1 MKLEYLQY
9 FVTVAQTS
17 SISQA
22 AAQLER
28 NRSTISMAIS
38 SFEDYLGAKLF
49 VRKGNSMQLSSAGER
64 ILDDAIRI
72 INLTMRIQRKVT
84 IDQLD
89 EMLTLR
95 LGRDDALPESFW
107 RIIIRRI
114 RRKFPGLA
122 LEMNY
127 ASPDYLREQVLQGE
141 VDMACCLLREQSVTE
156 QNLHVQVIGKL
167 AMQMMVATGHP
178 LSRMA
183 YVSNDD
189 LSAVPQ
195 IAYLGNGED
204 DSYGLD
210 SVMGERI
217 SLSSFELVRD
227 AVCDGLGWGYVP
239 MPLVSASVS
248 PELSLLQ
255 HGLNETWHSYVAYCH
270 EPLTDA
276 DSIMGHISG
285 LIRHELETLLKSPKT
300 YAE

>member
-9 FVTVAQTS
+9 FVSVAQTG
-17 SISQA
+17 SISKA

-38 SFEDYLGAKLF
+38 SLEDYLGSDLF

-72 INLTMRIQRKVT
+72 LTLVMRIQRKST
-84 IDQLD
+84 IDKLD

-95 LGRDDALPESFW
+95 LGRDDVLPESFW

-114 RRKFPGLA
+114 RRQFPGLA

-127 ASPDYLREQVLQGE
+127 ASPDFLREQVLQGE
-141 VDMACCLLREQSVTE
+141 IDMACCLLREQSITE

-167 AMQMMVATGHP
+167 AMQMMIATGHP

-195 IAYLGNGED
+195 VAYLGNGLD

-227 AVCDGLGWGYVP
+227 AVWDGLGWGYVP
-239 MPLVSASVS
+239 MPLVNASVS

-255 HGLNETWHSYVAYCH
+255 HGLNETWHSYVAYSH
-270 EPLTDA
+270 EPLTNTE
-276 DSIMGHISG
+276 SILGKINQ
-285 LIRHELETLLKSPKT
+285 LIEHELQTLLKSPIY

>member
-9 FVTVAQTS
+9 FVTVAQTG